1 MRAPVEASAD
11 GAAREAR
18 PLPARSQASLTRRI
32 HRGLQTIPL
41 QVRLVAILLTL
52 LLLTVSLTTGATAVL
67 LKRELTERVDA
78 ELNAATRPI
87 VTQAL
92 RDLVVTGSVRIPT
105 GYSLIIMTPDG
116 DALMTVHSTLV
127 DASPAVA
134 PIRLDDPRV
143 VSGQPFTV
151 HGRPGETSWRVLAGT
166 LSEER
171 GTFALAL
178 PLTSVNATVQRMVAM
193 SSLLGLA
200 AIVTAAATGFYA
212 VRRAFRPLRVIEDTA
227 EAIAEGD
234 LTRRIP
240 THAAEDEVA
249 SLSRSLNVMLA
260 QIESSF
266 EARERSEGRMRQFV
280 ADASHEL
287 RTPLATVRGYAELY
301 RQGAI
306 ATEDALDTAMGR
318 IESEA
323 SRMSGLVEDLLTLAR
338 LDETPDLAVVPLDL
352 TVIAADAVADARV
365 REPDRHITLHALDG
379 RIGPVHTL
387 ADESALRQVL
397 INLLG
402 NAVRHTPPGSPI
414 EVAVGYV
421 DDMAVLEVRD
431 HGPGIPRAE
440 AGKVFQRF
448 YRSDPSRGRTGGG
461 GNGLGLAIVSAL
473 ITHHGGRVGVTET
486 PGGGATFVAQLPRV
500 APGEITGDPDNDADT
515 ATDE

>member
-1 MRAPVEASAD
+1 MSEPVTAARSAD
-11 GAAREAR
+11 VAPPSR
-18 PLPARSQASLTRRI
+18 PRTSLRARI
-32 HRGLQTIPL
+32 HQGLQTIPL
-41 QVRLVAILLTL
+41 QIRLVAILLTL
-52 LLLTVSLTTGATAVL
+52 LLLTVSLTTAATAFL
-67 LKRELTERVDA
+67 LKRDLTERIDA
-78 ELNAATRPI
+78 ELQAATRPI
-87 VTQAL
+87 VSQAL

-105 GYSLIIMTPDG
+105 GYSLIIMTPEG
-116 DALMTVHSTLV
+116 EPLMTVDSTV
-127 DASPAVA
+127 VGSSPDVA

-143 VSGQPFTV
+143 ATGQPFTV
-151 HGRPGETSWRVLAGT
+151 HSEPGQTSWRLLAGK
-166 LSEER
+166 LSDDR
-171 GTFALAL
+171 GTFALGL
-178 PLTSVNATVQRMVAM
+178 PLTSVNATVQRMIAM

-227 EAIAEGD
+227 GAIADGD
-234 LTRRIP
+234 LTQRIP

-249 SLSRSLNVMLA
+249 SLSRSLNAMLT

-266 EARERSEGRMRQFV
+266 EARERSEDRMRQFV

-306 ATEDALDTAMGR
+306 PTEDALDTAMGR

-323 SRMSGLVEDLLTLAR
+323 ARMSGLVEDLLTLAR
-338 LDETPDLAVVPLDL
+338 LDETPDLAVAPLDL
-352 TVIAADAVADARV
+352 TVLAADAVADAQV
-365 REPDRHITLHALDG
+365 REPDRSITLQAVEG
-379 RIGPVHTL
+379 RLGPVHAL

-397 INLLG
+397 VNLLG
-402 NAVRHTPPGSPI
+402 NAVRHTPAGSPI
-414 EVAVGYV
+414 EVAVGHLG
-421 DDMAVLEVRD
+421 DMAVLEVRD

-473 ITHHGGRVGVTET
+473 ITHQGGRVGVTET
-486 PGGGATFVAQLPRV
+486 PGGGATFVAQLPRAT
-500 APGEITGDPDNDADT
+500 APVTDT
-515 ATDE
+515 DD